1 MAQTPHVIGS
11 AVLQRLK
18 ERGEPATP
26 ENYERT
32 YYELSGLPRPAKA
45 SEAAADSPDCSSL
58 LSVLRQM
65 LQEIT
70 DTTGNLTNDLGEKN
84 QGLSEN
90 VSSLKS
96 CRDKQEIVRLLS
108 SVVIQAGSI
117 HAAVESSHQELL
129 ETRQS
134 LNSMQEQMAE
144 TRQLLYEDALT
155 GTLNRRGLEQ
165 TLSREIARAQRA
177 NAQFSLAMLD
187 LDNFKK
193 INDDYGHGVGDLML
207 MHFTGLIRSVMRK
220 SDTLARY
227 GGEEFILILPDTD
240 SRGAHFVLGRLQ
252 QVMARA
258 PLKYEGKKINTT
270 LSAGVATLRPDENG
284 HALLRRAD
292 DAVYAAK
299 NSGRNA
305 IWLAP

>member
-1 MAQTPHVIGS
+1 MAQTPNVIGS

-32 YYELSGLPRPAKA
+32 YYELSGLPRPARP
-45 SEAAADSPDCSSL
+45 SEPAGDNADSSGL
-58 LSVLRQM
+58 LSVLRKM
-65 LQEIT
+65 VQEIA
-70 DTTGNLTNDLGEKN
+70 DTTGSLANDLGEKS
-84 QGLSEN
+84 QGLSED

-96 CRDKQEIVRLLS
+96 CRDKQEILRLLS
-108 SVVIQAGSI
+108 SVVTQAGSI
-117 HAAVESSHQELL
+117 HATVESSHLELL

-134 LNSMQEQMAE
+134 LSNLQEQMAE

-155 GTLNRRGLEQ
+155 GALNRRGLEQ

-177 NAQFSLAMLD
+177 NAHFSLAMVD

-193 INDDYGHGVGDLML
+193 INDDHGHGVGDLML

-227 GGEEFILILPDTD
+227 GGEEFILILPETD

-252 QVMARA
+252 HVMART
-258 PLKYEGKKINTT
+258 PLSHEGRKINTT
-270 LSAGVATLRPDENG
+270 FSAGVATLKSDENG

-299 NSGRNA
+299 NAGRNA
-305 IWLAP
+305 IKLAQ